1 MSDQARDDDRQQ
13 MSLAVHFHPTG
24 HHVAAWLHPR
34 SQIDAGSNPAHYLEM
49 AKTASVRDQSLL
61 LGIAETFLK
70 LAEETLPKLETPFE
84 SAELCGVA
92 CCPRHCFARVLVPS

>member
-34 SQIDAGSNPAHYLEM
+34 SQIDAGSNPEKMSDAGISFV
-49 AKTASVRDQSLL
+49 AIKSRQSLDR
-61 LGIAETFLK
+61 LGPA
-70 LAEETLPKLETPFE
+70 LAGQAPRDRSIHNRFFRH
-84 SAELCGVA
+84 SINFDAVA
-92 CCPRHCFARVLVPS
+92 GA